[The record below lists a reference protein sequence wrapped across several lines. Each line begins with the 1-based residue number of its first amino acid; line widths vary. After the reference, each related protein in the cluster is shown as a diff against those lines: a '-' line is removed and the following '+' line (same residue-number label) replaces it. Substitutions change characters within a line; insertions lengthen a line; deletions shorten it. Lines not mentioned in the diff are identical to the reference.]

1 MKGVQAEWKGVQ
13 ENERKAW
20 KSHYVYESLRKISRK
35 EVIRVIHNRCYE
47 WMTRDILVVDKNL
60 QKELAG

>member
-20 KSHYVYESLRKISRK
+20 KSHYAYESLWKISRK

-47 WMTRDILVVDKNL
+47 WMTQDILIIDKYL